1 MCSVWW
7 NRGPCAVCGGIGD
20 RVQWCGG
27 IGDRV
32 QNRGPCAVYYSRCVI
47 LSLQMTHQLQD

>member
-20 RVQWCGG
+20 CVWW
-27 IGDRV
+27 
-32 QNRGPCAVYYSRCVI
+32 NRGPCAVCGGIGDHVQCVVE
-47 LSLQMTHQLQD
+47 

>member
-20 RVQWCGG
+20 HVQCVVEYGTMCSVWW
-27 IGDRV
+27 
-32 QNRGPCAVYYSRCVI
+32 NRGPCAVCSGIGNHV
-47 LSLQMTHQLQD
+47 

>member
-20 RVQWCGG
+20 HVQC
-27 IGDRV
+27 V
-32 QNRGPCAVYYSRCVI
+32 GPCAVYSGIGDHVQCVVE
-47 LSLQMTHQLQD
+47 

>member
-20 RVQWCGG
+20 HVWW
-27 IGDRV
+27 
-32 QNRGPCAVYYSRCVI
+32 NRGPCAVCGGIGDHVQCVVE
-47 LSLQMTHQLQD
+47 